1 MKEKLE
7 KLKDFCVE
15 NKISISGSVS
25 DIESRKDVMINF
37 FVGPTMKDPEFI
49 VRKTVT
55 EKL

>member
-15 NKISISGSVS
+15 NKISISGTVS
-25 DIESRKDVMINF
+25 DIEFRKDVVINF
-37 FVGPTMKDPEFI
+37 FVGSTMKDPEFA
-49 VRKTVT
+49 VKQTVT